1 MLKIYEN
8 GQTFVDENKHIFA
21 KYPLEECF
29 LKANAKTLNSFSN
42 DVYAL
47 KVSNDEKELIAI
59 KNHPNLLIIGDVEMV
74 EELVYHMV
82 TIGLKF
88 NGLLVNKDIADRFI
102 QCYQKYFD
110 ASFNIVNSMN
120 IMTCNKVNKTDDS
133 TIEKASIN
141 DAKQIYDIALKFAKE
156 ANVMSIDESYFE
168 KIQNK
173 IDSYYVIKDKNKIVS
188 IASIDRETDY
198 LKFVSFVYTD
208 KQYRNKGLS
217 YKLVSYLTNKI
228 ISSNKVAT
236 LYVDINNLISNHLYK
251 KIGYTYNL
259 EIIQYDVKE
268 KNIKECVFA
277 GGCFWCMAKPY
288 YEYEG
293 VKKVLSGYCGGDEKF
308 PTYEQVKNQKT
319 SHRETVKI
327 IYDSTIISFE
337 KLLDIYFDSIDPF
350 DEEGQF
356 IDKGFSYTTAIFYND
371 EIEKEKTK
379 NKIREIEEKYNKK
392 VSVKIIKMH
401 PFYLAEEVHQ
411 DYSLKNPIE
420 MEQELILSGRKKA

>member
-8 GQTFVDENKHIFA
+8 GQVFIEENKHIFA

-29 LKANAKTLNSFSN
+29 LKANAKTLNTFSN

-120 IMTCNKVNKTDDS
+120 IMTCNKVNKIDDS
-133 TIEKASIN
+133 IIEKATKDDVN
-141 DAKQIYDIALKFAKE
+141 QIYDIAIEFTKE
-156 ANVMSIDESYFE
+156 TNVSSVE
-168 KIQNK
+168 KSHIQDK
-173 IDSYYVIKDKNKIVS
+173 LDSYYLIKDKNKIIS
-188 IASIDRETDY
+188 IASIDRETDF
-198 LKFVSFVYTD
+198 LKFISFVYTD

-228 ISSNKVAT
+228 ISSNKTAS
-236 LYVDINNLISNHLYK
+236 LFVDVNNPVSNHLYK
-251 KIGYTYNL
+251 KIGYNYNL
-259 EIIQYDVKE
+259 EIIQYDIKE
-268 KNIKECVFA
+268 NNIKECVLA

-288 YEYEG
+288 YDYEG
-293 VKKVLSGYCGGDEKF
+293 IIKVFSGYCGGSEKF
-308 PTYEQVKNQKT
+308 PTYEQVKKQKT

-327 IYDSTIISFE
+327 IYDSSIISYE

-356 IDKGFSYTTAIFYND
+356 IDKGFSYTTAIYYND
-371 EIEKEKTK
+371 DIEKEKAI
-379 NKIREIEEKYNKK
+379 NKIKETEHIYNQK
-392 VSVKIIKMH
+392 VSVKVIKQH
-401 PFYLAEEVHQ
+401 PFYMAEEIHQ
-411 DYSLKNPIE
+411 DYALKKPYE
-420 MEQELILSGRKKA
+420 MEEEFILSGRKKI